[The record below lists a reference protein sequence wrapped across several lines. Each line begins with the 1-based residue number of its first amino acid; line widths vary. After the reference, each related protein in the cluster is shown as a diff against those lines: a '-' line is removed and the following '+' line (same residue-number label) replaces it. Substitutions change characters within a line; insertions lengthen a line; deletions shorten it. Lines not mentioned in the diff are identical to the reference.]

1 MSTYPEQAR
10 LLTDCFV
17 AVREKLATMLGALD
31 NAEAR
36 DEQYYGALAVWKTEF
51 EVYAEQAQAGGE
63 KGLALVCAEVAERIG
78 AMQDEPVYRIKQYC
92 QLLVEW
98 IDDITPLIGTAEPVP
113 ADRLLLPV
121 PESKR
126 EELRALLGEPE
137 TGSDPDL
144 DSDSKYA
151 ALLPIVADA
160 VETLE
165 RQIEKE
171 SLVEFFE
178 DFSVVLDNISMAAEM
193 LDYAELEAL
202 CERTAGRLKTAF
214 AAQGNLH
221 NEQAQAALAWL
232 AALYRHLQQTED
244 TSLPDAPAVM
254 AADETED
261 GAGEQ
266 QVAQQQE
273 AWPAE
278 EENEEEEDEEDQ
290 VSLARQAFGPQGA
303 EDPQEADQYES
314 TQDNPVQGGLAAD
327 NLLLILSQE
336 LGELSVEMTELVESL
351 SQEVETEESR
361 QAAVQYLTLVER
373 LAETSEALGLR
384 GLQKVCEFIT
394 HNFNLTLALE
404 TKPEA
409 SAYQVFRD
417 WPGVVLNYLEDPEN
431 EDRCLSLIGFLQQ
444 DLWPEQLADEQAREL
459 LRELARQIELPD
471 EVMPGSRRSTEA
483 RPEDVTLEVA
493 EQSSQGM
500 LDAFFQE
507 SPVIASRLSAAIT
520 QIANG
525 VDVRDNVVV
534 AQRCAHTLKGSA
546 GLIGVNGIANLTH
559 HLEDI
564 LEYLSTNADAFPR
577 QLVNVLQEAT
587 DCVESMLDA
596 MQGRDDPP
604 EAAQAVLQSVLDWA
618 NCIDQG
624 QLADMLEDDAEVLSF
639 QQQAQRPQ
647 ETEPD
652 YEQPMETAA
661 DEADTEMAA
670 PRQVSTEEALY
681 VPTRVIDNMYKMIGE
696 LVTMTNQIQS
706 YLRNI
711 KLQGQEAQ
719 LQERIFQQHRMELE
733 DLVNV
738 QRITSMQRQR
748 IHPTQAPGKAKAGDP
763 VSGIVQEEDF
773 DALEM
778 EQYDELYG
786 SINCFIEAVMDSN
799 EIQHSIQSR
808 LTELEDMVVKQQRL
822 NTELQQTVMNARM
835 VAVNTISARLQR
847 AVRQTARVTGKRVQ
861 LVIEGEN
868 LFIDCDVLTSLT
880 DPILHMLRNAV
891 DHGIEEPR
899 EREAAGKPLV
909 GTIHLKFSQHGSH
922 IEVQCIDDGRGLDY
936 EKIRKSAIRKKL
948 LRKREKVDKARL
960 AKLILSP
967 GFTTRDKVTRISG
980 RGVGM
985 DIVHNVIQSQG
996 GEITI
1001 GDHEPCG
1008 CRICLR
1014 LPISLVTT
1022 HTLLVKAAEE
1032 LFAVPS
1038 STVSQIVPPQLGIYY
1053 PADGGLVYKEGD
1065 NEYPA
1070 VFLSSLTG
1078 GNTASGPRADESG
1091 ETPKVALLVK
1101 GDDEQTTAVLVD
1113 QVVSSDDLVLKGTGK
1128 FAPNIY
1134 GITGVS
1140 ILGDGN
1146 VVPVLN
1152 LRELMHAHAETETG
1166 DEPLRPEVENVYSR
1180 GGVVAKVLIVDD
1192 SISVRKSLS
1201 ELVEDAGY
1209 KALVARNGV
1218 EAIDVM
1224 RKNNP
1229 DIILSDMEMPKM
1241 TGLEL
1246 ASNIRADKDFG
1257 ELPIIMITSRTS
1269 RKHRKRATQAGV
1281 NEYLTK
1287 PYSEDELLELIDS
1300 LYWGKQVPAGTGL
1313 LAD

>member
-1 MSTYPEQAR
+1 MSTHLEQGQ
-10 LLTDCFV
+10 LLSDCFA
-17 AVREKLATMLGALD
+17 AVREKLTTMLGALD
-31 NAEAR
+31 KAEAT
-36 DEQYYGALAVWKTEF
+36 DEQYYGAVTVWKTEF
-51 EVYAEQAQAGGE
+51 EVCAEQARSCDEQ
-63 KGLALVCAEVAERIG
+63 GLALACTEVATRIG
-78 AMQDEPVYRIKQYC
+78 ALQDEPVYRIKQYC
-92 QLLVEW
+92 QLLFEW
-98 IDDITPLIGTAEPVP
+98 TDDISSLLGAGQPVP
-113 ADRLLLPV
+113 AERLLLPV
-121 PESKR
+121 PESRR
-126 EELRALLGEPE
+126 EALSEMLGEEPGQE
-137 TGSDPDL
+137 SD
-144 DSDSKYA
+144 YA

-160 VETLE
+160 VETLAQQVE
-165 RQIEKE
+165 GE

-178 DFSVVLDNISMAAEM
+178 NFSVVLENIAMAAQM
-193 LDYAELEAL
+193 LEHDELEVL
-202 CERTAGRLKTAF
+202 CARTDERLKAAF
-214 AAQGNLH
+214 AVQGSLSTA
-221 NEQAQAALAWL
+221 QAQAALDWL
-232 AALYRHLQQTED
+232 NGLQQHLVQPTQ
-244 TSLPDAPAVM
+244 TPLPEIRLEA
-254 AADETED
+254 ED
-261 GAGEQ
+261 GD
-266 QVAQQQE
+266 AQSAAEDMVDAAPRQDDE
-273 AWPAE
+273 PSAWPT
-278 EENEEEEDEEDQ
+278 EEDASPVQ
-290 VSLARQAFGPQGA
+290 QAFAVDASDDDSDDDSDEQPDGA
-303 EDPQEADQYES
+303 
-314 TQDNPVQGGLAAD
+314 LAAD
-327 NLLLILSQE
+327 DLLAILSQE
-336 LGELSVEMTELVESL
+336 LNELSVEMTELVGLL

-361 QAAVQYLTLVER
+361 QAAVQYLSLVER

-384 GLQKVCEFIT
+384 GLHKVCEFIT

-404 TKPEA
+404 TKPPV

-417 WPGVVLNYLEDPEN
+417 WPAVVADYLRDPEN

-444 DLWPEQLADEQAREL
+444 DLWPEQLADAQAREL
-459 LRELARQIELPD
+459 LQELARQIELPQ
-471 EVMPGSRRSTEA
+471 EVTSGSRRSTEA
-483 RPEDVTLEVA
+483 TAADVALEVT
-493 EQSSQGM
+493 EHSSHDM

-507 SPVIASRLSAAIT
+507 SPVIAARLSAAIAN
-520 QIANG
+520 IANG
-525 VDVRDNVVV
+525 IDVRENVVT

-546 GLIGVNGIANLTH
+546 GLIGVSGIANLTH

-564 LEYLSTNADAFPR
+564 LEYLSTHADAFPR
-577 QLVNVLQEAT
+577 QLVNVLQDAT

-596 MQGRDDPP
+596 MQGRDAPP
-604 EAAQAVLQSVLDWA
+604 ETAQAVLQSVLDWA

-624 QLADMLEDDAEVLSF
+624 RLSSMLEDGEDVLSL
-639 QQQAQRPQ
+639 AQ
-647 ETEPD
+647 ET
-652 YEQPMETAA
+652 QGETEEDASRSVPLA
-661 DEADTEMAA
+661 DEQDVEAA
-670 PRQVSTEEALY
+670 PAQLSTEEGLF

-706 YLRNI
+706 HLRSI

-748 IHPTQAPGKAKAGDP
+748 TYRPDRNAGNG
-763 VSGIVQEEDF
+763 SGSEVARGLMQQEDF
-773 DALEM
+773 DSLEM

-799 EIQHSIQSR
+799 EIQHSIQNR
-808 LTELEDMVVKQQRL
+808 LSELEDMVVKQQRL
-822 NTELQQTVMNARM
+822 NAELQQTVMNARM

-847 AVRQTARVTGKRVQ
+847 AVRQTARATGKLVQ
-861 LVIEGEN
+861 LFIEGEN

-891 DHGIEEPR
+891 DHGIEDPAA
-899 EREAAGKPLV
+899 REAAGKPQT
-909 GTIHLKFSQHGSH
+909 GTIHLKFSQHGNH
-922 IEVQCIDDGRGLDY
+922 IEVVCCDDGRGLDY
-936 EKIRKSAIRKKL
+936 ERIRKSAIRKKL
-948 LRKREKVDKARL
+948 LARREKADRAKL
-960 AKLILSP
+960 AKLVLSP

-985 DIVHNVIQSQG
+985 DIVHNVIQSHG

-1001 GDHEPCG
+1001 GDNEPCG
-1008 CRICLR
+1008 CRISLR

-1022 HTLLVKAAEE
+1022 HTLLVKAADE

-1038 STVSQIVPPQLGIYY
+1038 SSVSQIVPPQLGIYY
-1053 PADGGLVYKEGD
+1053 PGDDGLVYKEGEQ
-1065 NEYPA
+1065 EYPA

-1078 GNTASGPRADESG
+1078 GNTAPGLLTDESG

-1101 GDDEQTTAVLVD
+1101 DEDDTTKAVLVD
-1113 QVVSSDDLVLKGTGK
+1113 QVVSSDELVLKGTGR

-1134 GITGVS
+1134 GIAGVS

-1152 LRELMHAHAETETG
+1152 LKELMHASAGAIDELPPPETET
-1166 DEPLRPEVENVYSR
+1166 VYSR

-1218 EAIDVM
+1218 EAIDIM

-1257 ELPIIMITSRTS
+1257 QLPIIMITSRTS
-1269 RKHRKRATQAGV
+1269 RKHRKRAAQAGV

-1300 LYWGKQVPAGTGL
+1300 LYWGRQMPEGAGL